1 MNPLSPFTYYVR
13 HKGQA
18 LLLLV
23 LIGSL
28 TLGVYTTVRLAN
40 AMFENVHYSFHYL
53 TRMSRL
59 SPSET
64 QGILQSQTSASGTL
78 DLSIVAQMR
87 AHPGVA
93 AVLPEN
99 GLYVGVPVGV
109 VFPFP
114 VLGVTE
120 ADLPVVLEACD
131 LRLKAGRLISPRAG
145 EIVLSE
151 EIARALDLQIGDH
164 VSYEINADYYPTIAT
179 ELTLVGIL
187 ESVPSTGSGRRPST
201 EFIPSKVEGLG
212 TGPSDARPEV
222 RAGFMSYEYL
232 EGHELYQ
239 PRAINWLILPRPG
252 SRLAVNE
259 FAASLIAESTGSS
272 SVHLETFEGEMEFW
286 EQVQRFI
293 TAMFS
298 FMDGLVAVAAALV
311 VGMIQRIVVT
321 HRLPEF
327 GLLHAVGYGKR
338 RLVRR
343 LVFEIATSAC
353 VGWAIGLLCAHSFSI
368 LLGSTFFASRGWSA
382 NLADPAPFLYTLP
395 LPLVVIGWIA
405 ASVNRTLNRLDPVAI
420 IECGKLSAERKRPK
434 QAVKQTTS
442 KPLSSLTF
450 LARHRR
456 QSILL
461 LATIGLMVLGV
472 ALPGFL
478 AAMLWDSALPLFL
491 SYTSRAAVV
500 SPGYAYRA
508 IAPDVVAQIRAH
520 PAVAHAIPVKA
531 LNMGVTLP
539 MIGEFGSL
547 PVYAVREQDLPILL
561 GVYGLHLSEGEL
573 VQPRSGHIILTGALA
588 RNRSLGMGDAIGH
601 PVHERDGMPTELTV
615 VGLLESTD
623 PALVDRA
630 GYDVPPMPR
639 WVGFASYE
647 HVDSH
652 ERYVGTPT
660 YVLVVPV
667 RGRESE
673 METWLEETIASP
685 RVKIETL
692 GTSYRLWQGSVQTI
706 QVSNVLS
713 MTILTAVAGLGLAI
727 LNTIF
732 FTQRRD
738 EFGILYAVGHGRA
751 RLITRAL
758 WESVGVTA
766 AAWLVGAAFCIAGL
780 FCSQAALYTPLG
792 LSLDFGN
799 PTPWLFTLPLPL
811 AIVVASAGTIA
822 WTLTR
827 LDPVAVIERR

>member
-1 MNPLSPFTYYVR
+1 MNPLSPFTYTRR

-18 LLLLV
+18 LLV
-23 LIGSL
+23 VGMITAL
-28 TLGVYTTVRLAN
+28 TLGVYTIASLTN

-59 SPSET
+59 SPGEIPS
-64 QGILQSQTSASGTL
+64 ILQSQISAEGTL
-78 DLSIVAQMR
+78 DFGVVAQIR
-87 AHPGVA
+87 AHPDVA

-114 VLGVTE
+114 VLGVAE

-131 LRLKAGRLISPRAG
+131 LRLKAGRLIRPRAD
-145 EIVLSE
+145 EIILSE

-164 VSYEINADYYPTIAT
+164 VSYEINADYYPTVAT
-179 ELTLVGIL
+179 ELMLVGIL
-187 ESVPSTGSGRRPST
+187 ESV
-201 EFIPSKVEGLG
+201 
-212 TGPSDARPEV
+212 PSDARPEV
-222 RAGFMSYEYL
+222 RAGFVSYEYL

-239 PRAINWLILPRPG
+239 PRATNWLIIPRQG
-252 SRLAVNE
+252 SRVAVND
-259 FAASLIAESTGSS
+259 FAAGLIEESTGSS
-272 SVHLETFEGEMEFW
+272 SVHLATFEGKMKFW

-321 HRLPEF
+321 HRLPEL

-382 NLADPAPFLYTLP
+382 NLTDPAPFLYTLP
-395 LPLVVIGWIA
+395 LPLVVVGWINV
-405 ASVNRTLNRLDPVAI
+405 SVSRTLSCLNPVAI
-420 IECGKLSAERKRPK
+420 VERGGLSTERKQPKQIVK
-434 QAVKQTTS
+434 QAVPR
-442 KPLSSLTF
+442 PLSSLTF

-461 LATIGLMVLGV
+461 LAAIGLMVLGV

-491 SYTSRAAVV
+491 SYTSRTAVI

-508 IAPDVVAQIRAH
+508 IAPDVIAQVRAH
-520 PAVAHAIPVKA
+520 PTVAHTIPVKA
-531 LNMGVTLP
+531 LSMGVTLP

-561 GVYGLHLSEGEL
+561 DVYGLHLSEGEL
-573 VQPRSGHIILTGALA
+573 FQSRSNQIVLTGALA
-588 RNRSLGMGDAIGH
+588 QNRNLSVGDVIGH
-601 PVHERDGMPTELTV
+601 PVHERDGIPTELTV
-615 VGLLESTD
+615 VGLLESTA

-630 GYDVPPMPR
+630 GYAIPSMPQ

-647 HVDSH
+647 YVDSH
-652 ERYVGTPT
+652 ERYEDTPT
-660 YVLVVPV
+660 HVLVVPV
-667 RGRESE
+667 RECEPE
-673 METWLEETIASP
+673 MEVWLEKTITSP

-692 GTSYRLWQGSVQTI
+692 GTSHRLWRGAVQAV
-706 QVSNVLS
+706 QMANALS
-713 MTILTAVAGLGLAI
+713 MVVLTAVAAIGLAI
-727 LNTIF
+727 LNALF
-732 FTQRRD
+732 YTQRRD
-738 EFGILYAVGHGRA
+738 EFGIIYAVGHGRT

-758 WESVGVTA
+758 RESVSITA
-766 AAWLVGAAFCIAGL
+766 AAWLIGAVLCVIGL
-780 FCSQAALYTPLG
+780 FCAQAIAYRPLG

-799 PTPWLFTLPLPL
+799 PTPWLFTLPIPL
-811 AIVVASAGTIA
+811 AVVAASAGTIA
-822 WTLTR
+822 WTLSR
-827 LDPVAVIERR
+827 LDPVTIIERR

>member
-1 MNPLSPFTYYVR
+1 LNPLSPFTYYRR
-13 HKGQA
+13 HKGQV
-18 LLLLV
+18 LLLV
-23 LIGSL
+23 GMIAAL
-28 TLGVYTTVRLAN
+28 TLGVYTIVSLAN

-59 SPSET
+59 SPGEIPS
-64 QGILQSQTSASGTL
+64 ILQSQTSAEGTL
-78 DLSIVAQMR
+78 DFGVVAQIR
-87 AHPGVA
+87 AHPDVA
-93 AVLPEN
+93 AMLPEN

-120 ADLPVVLEACD
+120 ADLPVVMEACD
-131 LRLKAGRLISPRAG
+131 LRLKAGRLIRPRAG

-151 EIARALDLQIGDH
+151 EIARALDSQIGDH
-164 VSYEINADYYPTIAT
+164 VSYEINADYYPTVAT
-179 ELTLVGIL
+179 ELMLVGVL
-187 ESVPSTGSGRRPST
+187 ESVPS
-201 EFIPSKVEGLG
+201 
-212 TGPSDARPEV
+212 DAGPEV
-222 RAGFMSYEYL
+222 RAGFVSYEYL
-232 EGHELYQ
+232 EEHEFYQ
-239 PRAINWLILPRPG
+239 PRTTNWLIIPRQG
-252 SRLAVNE
+252 SRVAVND
-259 FAASLIAESTGSS
+259 FAAGLIEESTGSS

-321 HRLPEF
+321 HRLPEL
-327 GLLHAVGYGKR
+327 GLLHAAGYGKR

-420 IECGKLSAERKRPK
+420 IERGKLSAERERPK

-531 LNMGVTLP
+531 LSMGVTLP
-539 MIGEFGSL
+539 MIGEFGSI

-573 VQPRSGHIILTGALA
+573 VQPRSSQIVLTGALA

-630 GYDVPPMPR
+630 GYAVPAMPR

-647 HVDSH
+647 YVDSH
-652 ERYVGTPT
+652 ERYAGTPT
-660 YVLVVPV
+660 HVLVVPV
-667 RGRESE
+667 GGCESE
-673 METWLEETIASP
+673 MEAWLEETITSP

-692 GTSYRLWQGSVQTI
+692 GTSYRLWRGSVQTI
-706 QVSNVLS
+706 QMSNAIS
-713 MTILTAVAGLGLAI
+713 MTVLTAVAGLGLAI
-727 LNTIF
+727 LNALF

-738 EFGILYAVGHGRA
+738 EFGILYAVGHDRA

-758 WESVGVTA
+758 RESVSITA
-766 AAWLVGAAFCIAGL
+766 AAWLIGAAICIAGL
-780 FCSQAALYTPLG
+780 FCAQATLYTPLG

-799 PTPWLFTLPLPL
+799 PTPWLFTLPIPL
-811 AIVVASAGTIA
+811 AVVVASAGTIA
-822 WTLTR
+822 WALSR